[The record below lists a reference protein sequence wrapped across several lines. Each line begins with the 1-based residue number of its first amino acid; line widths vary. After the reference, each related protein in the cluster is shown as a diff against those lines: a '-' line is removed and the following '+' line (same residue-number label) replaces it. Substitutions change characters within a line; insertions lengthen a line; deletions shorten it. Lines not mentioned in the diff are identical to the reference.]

1 MNRTYRPADG
11 DESGWGSDEW
21 DSSDE
26 DNQSVPPTLPPKDA
40 YSSGISQIYENTE
53 KQGRKLPRILPVV
66 RDGEKS
72 QYYYFVVPERDRDPD
87 RPTVCSPITA
97 EVKPFSVGGVQVES
111 VSRRRPEEERYQNIN
126 FEKTNSDQRVGQ
138 HHGANAHQVNAS
150 VLPTG
155 NDNFGAGET
164 DLNLISWTGLT
175 GMTPIGTASASECTY
190 GNINNNPV
198 NMPSPNTPA
207 QSSQQNASLS
217 MSSVRMKITE
227 VQRQVHGV
235 TQDECNA
242 ALSSNRW
249 DVEAAVKY
257 LKVEQLFRLGIA
269 PKEKCQNLLESLK
282 WNLQTAGSVL
292 LDEVS
297 TGSAV

>member
-1 MNRTYRPADG
+1 MNKTYRPADG

-26 DNQSVPPTLPPKDA
+26 DNQSMPPPLPPKDTC
-40 YSSGISQIYENTE
+40 SSGISQIYVNTE

-72 QYYYFVVPERDRDPD
+72 QYYYFIVPERDKDPD

-97 EVKPFSVGGVQVES
+97 EVKPFSVGGIQVES
-111 VSRRRPEEERYQNIN
+111 VSRRRTEAERYQNIN
-126 FEKTNSDQRVGQ
+126 FQKTNSNQSMDQSF
-138 HHGANAHQVNAS
+138 GANTPQVGAS
-150 VLPTG
+150 VLSG
-155 NDNFGAGET
+155 NDNLGSGET

-175 GMTPIGTASASECTY
+175 GMTPVGTASHSESNY

-198 NMPSPNTPA
+198 NMPPNTQA
-207 QSSQQNASLS
+207 QSSQQNASVS

-242 ALSSNRW
+242 ALSSDRW
-249 DVEAAVKY
+249 NVEAAVKY

>member
-1 MNRTYRPADG
+1 MNKTYRPADG

-40 YSSGISQIYENTE
+40 CSSGIFQMYENTE

-72 QYYYFVVPERDRDPD
+72 QYYYFVVPERDKDPD

-111 VSRRRPEEERYQNIN
+111 VSRRRAEEERYQNIN
-126 FEKTNSDQRVGQ
+126 FEKTISDQRVGQ
-138 HHGANAHQVNAS
+138 FHGANAHQVNTS
-150 VLPTG
+150 VLPTC
-155 NDNFGAGET
+155 NDNFGVGET

-175 GMTPIGTASASECTY
+175 GMTPVGTASSSECSY
-190 GNINNNPV
+190 GNINSNPV
-198 NMPSPNTPA
+198 NMPPNTPA
-207 QSSQQNASLS
+207 QSSQQNASVS

-235 TQDECNA
+235 TQDECDA

-249 DVEAAVKY
+249 DVEPAVKY